1 VRRRSTCT
9 AGRASAEAAYNTPLT
24 TLRGRVGCLTAKMA
38 RQVPTMTAMDRLLC
52 AGRAH
57 CGGAAVGGAVAE
69 DALAEGELPLETG
82 VVRLGGHTTAM

>member
-1 VRRRSTCT
+1 MRRRSTCT

-24 TLRGRVGCLTAKMA
+24 TLRGRGGCLTAKMA

-57 CGGAAVGGAVAE
+57 CGGAAVGGAAAE
-69 DALAEGELPLETG
+69 DDLAEGEALLAPG
-82 VVRLGGHTTAM
+82 MVRLGGRTASM